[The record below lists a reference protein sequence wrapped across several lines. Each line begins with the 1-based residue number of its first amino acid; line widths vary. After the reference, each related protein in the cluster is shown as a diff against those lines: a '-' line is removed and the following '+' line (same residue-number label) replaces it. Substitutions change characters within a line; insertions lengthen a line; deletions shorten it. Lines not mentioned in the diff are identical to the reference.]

1 MSCTYHEKTI
11 TEDGQLLLKKAQTDQ
26 VETVWDR
33 HQAQLPQCGYCD
45 LGLSCRNCVMGPCR
59 VDPFGEGPQQGVC
72 GADADIIVAR
82 NLCRMIAAGAASH
95 SDHGRD
101 LVEVLANVAK
111 GKAPGYA
118 IRDPEKLK
126 SVAAEY
132 GVETQ
137 GKEILA
143 IAGELAHAM
152 QEDYGTRITELAL
165 VKRAPAKR
173 REIWKKLGI
182 TPRGIDRE
190 TSEMMHR
197 THMGVDNGWQSL
209 LLQGLRNA
217 LSDGWGGSLIAS

>member
-1 MSCTYHEKTI
+1 
-11 TEDGQLLLKKAQTDQ
+11 
-26 VETVWDR
+26 
-33 HQAQLPQCGYCD
+33 
-45 LGLSCRNCVMGPCR
+45 
-59 VDPFGEGPQQGVC
+59 
-72 GADADIIVAR
+72 
-82 NLCRMIAAGAASH
+82 MILVLRFLANTTGAASH

-111 GKAPGYA
+111 GQAPGYA
-118 IRDPEKLK
+118 IRGPEKLK

-137 GKEILA
+137 GKDILV
-143 IAGELAHAM
+143 IAGELA
-152 QEDYGTRITELAL
+152 DYGTRITELAL
-165 VKRAPAKR
+165 LKRAPAKR

-209 LLQGLRNA
+209 LLQGLEKCPLRWMGRLHDSHGGLRYPLWNA
-217 LSDGWGGSLIAS
+217 FPKTDQCQRRGS